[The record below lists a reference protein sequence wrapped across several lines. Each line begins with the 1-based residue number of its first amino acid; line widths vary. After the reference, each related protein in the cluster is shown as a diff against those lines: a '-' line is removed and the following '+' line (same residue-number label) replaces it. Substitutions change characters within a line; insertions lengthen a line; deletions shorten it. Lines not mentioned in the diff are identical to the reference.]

1 MLLNDFFASAPWA
14 ITPDAMES
22 LSQFLF
28 NATTPGAEQEQAA
41 MPSSASGNDRPAR
54 AYAVQDG
61 VAIIDVQGVIHRTSG
76 SLSFFGMHFS
86 WEGQDTIRAA
96 ITEAMQDVEVSAILL
111 SFNSPGGVVA
121 GIKELNGF
129 IAAQTDKPIYSYAD
143 SLCASAA
150 YWLASAT
157 GRVYAP
163 ATAQVG
169 SIGVI
174 SVHCDRSA
182 VNAARGLRYTYLTG
196 GKWKATGNPDNPL
209 SREDQAHLQTT
220 ITQLHEIFRSDVAAH
235 MGVDAADPTAWGDG
249 QVFLADTALELG
261 LISGIVTDRDALV
274 ARINK
279 ETRMDKEQLAKA
291 HPELLAQIQA
301 EARAEG
307 KAEAE
312 QTHLDALAKATSTMQ
327 IAVGMIA
334 GDEVASYVKTVIAA
348 GVTAEQLQLMAPMLK
363 GAGFTKADAAAAT
376 QAAAGQPDAQTP
388 EAKETASDSR
398 ADVLAALRGA
408 TPAPVNTSVTP
419 QGGDAVQA
427 AIDQISSVGL

>member
-1 MLLNDFFASAPWA
+1 
-14 ITPDAMES
+14 
-22 LSQFLF
+22 
-28 NATTPGAEQEQAA
+28 
-41 MPSSASGNDRPAR
+41 
-54 AYAVQDG
+54 
-61 VAIIDVQGVIHRTSG
+61 
-76 SLSFFGMHFS
+76 
-86 WEGQDTIRAA
+86 
-96 ITEAMQDVEVSAILL
+96 
-111 SFNSPGGVVA
+111 
-121 GIKELNGF
+121 
-129 IAAQTDKPIYSYAD
+129 
-143 SLCASAA
+143 
-150 YWLASAT
+150 
-157 GRVYAP
+157 
-163 ATAQVG
+163 
-169 SIGVI
+169 
-174 SVHCDRSA
+174 
-182 VNAARGLRYTYLTG
+182 
-196 GKWKATGNPDNPL
+196 
-209 SREDQAHLQTT
+209 
-220 ITQLHEIFRSDVAAH
+220 
-235 MGVDAADPTAWGDG
+235 
-249 QVFLADTALELG
+249 
-261 LISGIVTDRDALV
+261 
-274 ARINK
+274 
-279 ETRMDKEQLAKA
+279 MDKEQLAKA